1 MSISLYDHFCFAI
14 FWLFAVAWFA
24 ALSKE
29 EPYQRPGAMV
39 DAFDWTPLPTKAI
52 GMKQGNP
59 FDTGG
64 MLSLIGNSPMIPLAR
79 FFAREPFRVYAK
91 LEMFNPT
98 GSIKDRAVR
107 GMLCDAW
114 NRGLIDEESTIIE
127 SSSGNTGVAMAQI
140 CAYLGLKFICVVD
153 VYSQVMNRKIIEA
166 FGGKIELVKEPHP
179 EKGFLGARLERLQYL
194 LKTIPNSFNCDQYRN
209 MEHPLAHRQTVQEI
223 LTDLGDAPDFIFVA
237 LSTCGTIKG
246 LSETVRELGLHT
258 RIIAVDAEGSVIFG
272 RQPRK
277 RLIPGHGSSIVPP
290 FYADGICDRFVH
302 VSDIDCISGCR
313 RFARSEGLLIGGS
326 SGGVVA
332 AVQKCAPQIPAGATC
347 VLILADRG
355 SRYLDSIYSDEWV
368 IKNFGQ
374 APAMEPCRQKIESS
388 LS

>member
-1 MSISLYDHFCFAI
+1 
-14 FWLFAVAWFA
+14 
-24 ALSKE
+24 
-29 EPYQRPGAMV
+29 
-39 DAFDWTPLPTKAI
+39 
-52 GMKQGNP
+52 MKQGNP
-59 FDTGG
+59 FEKGG
-64 MLSLIGNSPMIPLAR
+64 MLSLIGNSPMIPLHKY
-79 FFAREPFRVYAK
+79 FAAAPFRVYAK

-107 GMLCDAW
+107 GMLYNAW
-114 NRGLIDEESTIIE
+114 SRGLIDKDSTIIE

-153 VYSQVMNRKIIEA
+153 VYSQVMNRSIIEA
-166 FGGKIELVKEPHP
+166 FGGKIEMVKKPHP
-179 EKGFLGARLERLQYL
+179 EKGFLGARLERLEYL

-209 MEHPLAHRQTVQEI
+209 IEHPLAHRQTVQEI
-223 LTDLGDAPDFIFVA
+223 LTGLGDAPEFIFVA

-246 LSETVRELGLHT
+246 LSETIRALGLDT
-258 RIIAVDAEGSVIFG
+258 KIIAVDAEGSVIFG
-272 RQPRK
+272 RQPKK

-290 FYADGICDRFVH
+290 FYADGICDQFVH

-332 AVQKCAPQIPAGATC
+332 AVQKYAPQIPAGATC

-374 APAMEPCRQKIESS
+374 TPAIESYRQRTEP
-388 LS
+388 LFT